1 MTLTNILSRIK
12 EYLDEKD
19 GRREE
24 VFKTSREIRRMST
37 KAIRSIHKEDFKI
50 AKDLINQAKKEV
62 TLIKKEDNR
71 YNFLDDSLQEYCE
84 AVLTYAFIKKEKLLE
99 PQELNVS
106 PEAYV
111 LGLADSIGE
120 LRRYILDSIRKDDF
134 SEVEYFLDLMDE
146 IYHEIAAFD
155 YPTAVIP
162 LRRKQDIARSILE
175 KTRGEVTLALQQA
188 ELKKLSE
195 R

>member
-1 MTLTNILSRIK
+1 MTLNNILNQIK
-12 EYLDEKD
+12 KHFDEKD
-19 GRREE
+19 SRREE
-24 VFKTSREIRRMST
+24 LFKLSREIRRVST
-37 KAIRSIHKEDFKI
+37 KAIRAIHKEDFQE
-50 AKDLINQAKKEV
+50 AKALLDQARAQVFLINGEDKKF
-62 TLIKKEDNR
+62 
-71 YNFLDDSLQEYCE
+71 NFLVDSLQEYCE
-84 AVLTYAFIKKEKLLE
+84 AVLTYAFIKKEKLLK

-111 LGLADSIGE
+111 LGLSDSIGE
-120 LRRYILDSIRKDDF
+120 LRRFILDSMRKDDF

-162 LRRKQDIARSILE
+162 IKRKQDIARSILE
-175 KTRGEVTLALQQA
+175 KTRGEVTLALKQA

>member
-1 MTLTNILSRIK
+1 MALNNVISKIK
-12 EYLDEKD
+12 EHLDKKD
-19 GRREE
+19 SRREE
-24 VFKTSREIRRMST
+24 VFKTSREVRRVST
-37 KAIRSIHKEDFKI
+37 KAIRAIHKENFKE
-50 AKDLINQAKKEV
+50 AKDLLDQAKKEV
-62 TLIKKEDNR
+62 SLLKKEDKE

-84 AVLTYAFIKKEKLLE
+84 AVLTYTFIKKEKL
-99 PQELNVS
+99 PKPPELNVS

-120 LRRYILDSIRKDDF
+120 LRRYILDSMRKDDF
-134 SEVEYFLDLMDE
+134 TEVEYFLDLMDE

-162 LRRKQDIARSILE
+162 IKRKQDIARSILE
-175 KTRGEVTLALQQA
+175 KTRGEVTLALKQA